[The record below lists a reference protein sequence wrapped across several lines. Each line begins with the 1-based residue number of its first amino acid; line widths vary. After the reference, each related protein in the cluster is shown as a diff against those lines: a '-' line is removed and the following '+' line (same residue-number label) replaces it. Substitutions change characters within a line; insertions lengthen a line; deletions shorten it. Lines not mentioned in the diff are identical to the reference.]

1 MIQVKVKCFSQVKYA
16 LGTHELALELEIGTT
31 TTGLDKLIREKAEG
45 KLDGVSL
52 RVAVNQKYV
61 PELTQ
66 RTRNDI
72 LTKNQP
78 NFKTHKAHSPWIH
91 LVIPNCPF

>member
-16 LGTHELALELEIGTT
+16 LGKNELNLDLKTGTT
-31 TTGLDKLIREKAEG
+31 SAGLDKLIREKADG

-61 PELTQ
+61 TTETELK
-66 RTRNDI
+66 DSDEVA
-72 LTKNQP
+72 
-78 NFKTHKAHSPWIH
+78 F
-91 LVIPNCPF
+91 IPPVQGG